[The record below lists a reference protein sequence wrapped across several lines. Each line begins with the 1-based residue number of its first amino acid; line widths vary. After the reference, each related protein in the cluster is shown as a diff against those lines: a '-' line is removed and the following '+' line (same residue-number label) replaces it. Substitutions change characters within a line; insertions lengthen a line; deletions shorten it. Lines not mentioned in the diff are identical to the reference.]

1 MFLVS
6 YPAPP
11 TARSPDRG
19 GIGAVAKPLGRFGL
33 HFVEMCSVMCVGG
46 IALSLLFFQG
56 ATLLGFPNLPSTA
69 PVLSVAVI
77 GANLTIPMVAWMR
90 KRKMEWQPT
99 LEMAATTVVTA
110 VALIVGYLAGFID
123 RGSLIEIQTSL
134 ACPLMLAVMVPRF
147 RLYSA
152 DHHHHTEPAPSQL

>member
-1 MFLVS
+1 
-6 YPAPP
+6 
-11 TARSPDRG
+11 
-19 GIGAVAKPLGRFGL
+19 
-33 HFVEMCSVMCVGG
+33 
-46 IALSLLFFQG
+46 
-56 ATLLGFPNLPSTA
+56 
-69 PVLSVAVI
+69 
-77 GANLTIPMVAWMR
+77 
-90 KRKMEWQPT
+90 
-99 LEMAATTVVTA
+99 MAATTVVTA